1 MNNWRQ
7 ILSWNEANTI
17 PVNESSSNETKFI
30 ALIINELRKKGYK
43 KYVVAEEMKE
53 FLTGW
58 LEDLDSEEDVFSLW
72 IDSIFSTPQQEAKGW
87 AITYLDIMRDNEEE
101 I

>member
-7 ILSWNEANTI
+7 ILSWSETNTI
-17 PVNESSSNETKFI
+17 FIDENSSNETKFI
-30 ALIINELRKKGYK
+30 ALIINELREKGYK
-43 KYVVAEEMKE
+43 KYIDPSVIKE
-53 FLTGW
+53 FLESW
-58 LEDLDSEEDVFSLW
+58 IEDMDSDDIF
-72 IDSIFSTPQQEAKGW
+72 IAYIGGIFSTPQQEAKGW